1 MIHNCA
7 RNNNLRKIAHF
18 IAKIH
23 FFDFSNFE
31 RVFWRHL
38 KNYNLIFLFVNVYVH
53 INAILHGKDDKVIF
67 RCDIIPQK

>member
-1 MIHNCA
+1 MIHNSA
-7 RNNNLRKIAHF
+7 RNNNLCKIAHF

-31 RVFWRHL
+31 RVFWRNL
-38 KNYNLIFLFVNVYVH
+38 KKLELNILFVYVYVH